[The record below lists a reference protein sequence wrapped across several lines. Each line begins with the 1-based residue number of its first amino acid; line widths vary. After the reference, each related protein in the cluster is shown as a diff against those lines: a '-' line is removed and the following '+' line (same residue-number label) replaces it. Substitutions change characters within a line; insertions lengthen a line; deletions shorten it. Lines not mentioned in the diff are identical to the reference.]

1 MHKALRQ
8 LFALATLALPVA
20 VNATTYTFNAGL
32 SGANEIPGSGST
44 ATGSAILSY
53 NDFDTLSMADDT
65 YTVSMTV
72 TGLLGTPTG
81 FHIHGAATAAENA
94 PVRVALDGS
103 FPPFVS
109 GFSGGTLVVGG
120 TATGASIIGGTGDG
134 GYMVPATPVSGTNAG
149 YPSMSFLSML
159 TSGLAY
165 VNVHSTFKPSGE
177 VRGQLLQV
185 AVVPEPETFG
195 MLLAGLA
202 LIGVIVGRRKTSV

>member
-1 MHKALRQ
+1 MQKILCQ
-8 LFALATLALPVA
+8 LIAVAALALPVA
-20 VNATTYTFNAGL
+20 VNATTFTFNAGL
-32 SGANEIPGSGST
+32 SGANEVPGSGST

-53 NDFDTLSMADDT
+53 NDFGTLSMADDT
-65 YTVSMTV
+65 YTLSMTV
-72 TGLLGTPTG
+72 TGLLDTPTG

-134 GYMVPATPVSGTNAG
+134 GYMVPATPASGTNAG
-149 YPSMSFLSML
+149 YLPMSFLSML

-165 VNVHSTFKPSGE
+165 VNVHSTFKPTGE

-185 AVVPEPETFG
+185 AVVPEPETYG

-202 LIGVIVGRRKTSV
+202 LIGVIVGRRKPGV